1 MVHDPGKAGA
11 RSRRG
16 LVDTLPQRLKVIGDD
31 DDFSDNASMI
41 MPTKD
46 NSQSENL
53 QSYIVN
59 VTLIRIVRKQILI
72 TMIVVKNHLKPVHV
86 DDGGGDGDD
95 DTEQRREKADA
106 ATEFDLEQ
114 NILKSSGFNLY

>member
-46 NSQSENL
+46 NSQSEIL
-53 QSYIVN
+53 SSYS
-59 VTLIRIVRKQILI
+59 KC
-72 TMIVVKNHLKPVHV
+72 
-86 DDGGGDGDD
+86 D
-95 DTEQRREKADA
+95 AD
-106 ATEFDLEQ
+106 Q
-114 NILKSSGFNLY
+114 NSEELNPHHCDYC

>member
-11 RSRRG
+11 RSWRG

-31 DDFSDNASMI
+31 DDFSDNASMK

-53 QSYIVN
+53 QSYS
-59 VTLIRIVRKQILI
+59 KCD
-72 TMIVVKNHLKPVHV
+72 V
-86 DDGGGDGDD
+86 D
-95 DTEQRREKADA
+95 
-106 ATEFDLEQ
+106 Q
-114 NILKSSGFNLY
+114 NSEELNRHHCDCC